1 MLSMS
6 NNVVYSARSE
16 FIKGSRGDKSA
27 MSNVNILRLIGNIK
41 DRKVN
46 AYTPI
51 IESVV
56 NAIQSIEKHSVADG
70 KVSIRVFRTS
80 QRDMLDAKPK
90 ITSIEIEDNG
100 AGFTEENKKHF
111 DTLYTDHKMALGG
124 KGFGRFTG
132 LKFFTDVR
140 VDSVFIQNAKLQR
153 RRFKMGKHD
162 SIIVDEQISDLA
174 EETHHKTVIRL
185 DGIKKDFPTDDL
197 ATIAKTLVIK
207 LLPYLI
213 TKDYVCP
220 EIVISESDD
229 GSPIRLNDYLG
240 HASDIVEVT
249 PDAATF
255 ELLRM
260 QDQPETFDVRVFKI
274 YGAGNSKSRI
284 SLVAH
289 KREVTSEVV
298 HKYIPEFLDEFYDN
312 QTAKNF
318 IIRAYV
324 FGNYLDE
331 NVSLERGS
339 FDFDDDSDDAF
350 SIGRRHIEREAA
362 NIAKACVMTEVS
374 SRQEKKREHVQNYV
388 DSESPWHKELM
399 QSIDISSLP
408 MTPSQE
414 EIEQHFNRAKF
425 AREQQ
430 IKREVKQVLSDG
442 TLASL
447 DETITTLIEKISD
460 SGKNDLVHYVS
471 TRKAILDLFEK
482 SLVYKDEGSYFDE
495 KVVHD
500 IIFPRKKDSDSLV
513 FDKHNLWMLDERLNF
528 TSYAMSDIPMNKS
541 DRPDLLVYDNRIA
554 FRGENEASNPITI
567 FEFKKPGRDD
577 FTNPSSKEDPIEQ
590 IKRYMFSIKKG
601 NVKLPNGRELE
612 ISDNTPFYGYVLCTV
627 NKKVQE
633 WLSEVKDFRP
643 LPDGQGWFNCM
654 LNNNLYIEV
663 ISWDKLLKDARLR
676 NKVFF
681 ERLGI

>member
-1 MLSMS
+1 MLINCDDLIYSDQAGFRDCYG
-6 NNVVYSARSE
+6 NNE
-16 FIKGSRGDKSA
+16 SA
-27 MSNVNILRLIGNIK
+27 MSNVNILRLVGNIK
-41 DRKVN
+41 DRTVN

-51 IESVV
+51 VESVV
-56 NAIQSIEKHSVADG
+56 NAIQSIEKHGVVDG
-70 KVSIRVFRTS
+70 KVSIRVFRTA

-100 AGFTEENKKHF
+100 AGFTDENKKHF
-111 DTLYTDHKMALGG
+111 DTLYSDHKMALGG

-140 VDSVFIQNAKLQR
+140 VDSVFIQDAKSQR
-153 RRFKMGKHD
+153 RQFKMGKEE
-162 SIIVDEQISDLA
+162 SIIVDEIISDLA
-174 EETHHKTVIRL
+174 DDVHHKTVIRL
-185 DGIKKDFPTDDL
+185 DNLKKDFPTDDL
-197 ATIAKTLVIK
+197 LIIAKTLVIK
-207 LLPYLI
+207 LLPYFI

-220 EIVISESDD
+220 EIVISEDD
-229 GSPIRLNDYLG
+229 GGSPIRLNDYLG

-249 PDAATF
+249 PDTATF

-260 QDQPETFDVRVFKI
+260 QDQPEIFKVRAFKI
-274 YGAGNSKSRI
+274 YGSGNSKSRI

-289 KREVTSEVV
+289 KREVTSEVI

-318 IIRAYV
+318 IIRVYV
-324 FGNYLDE
+324 FGDYLDE

-339 FDFDDDSDDAF
+339 FDFDDDTDDAF
-350 SIGRRHIEREAA
+350 SIGRKHIEREAA

-374 SRQEKKREHVQNYV
+374 SRQDKKRERVQTYV
-388 DSESPWHKELM
+388 ESESPWHKELM

-414 EIEQHFNRAKF
+414 EIEEHFNRAKF

-430 IKREVKQVLSDG
+430 IKNEVKQVLNDG
-442 TLASL
+442 TLDSL
-447 DETITTLIEKISD
+447 DETITSLIEKISD

-528 TSYAMSDIPMNKS
+528 TSYAMSDIPMNKA
-541 DRPDLLVYDNRIA
+541 DRPDLLVYDQRVA

-577 FTNPSSKEDPIEQ
+577 FINPSSKEDPIEH
-590 IKRYMFSIKKG
+590 IKRYMLSIKKG
-601 NVKLPNGRELE
+601 NIKLPNGRELE
-612 ISDNTPFYGYVLCTV
+612 ISENTPFYGYVLCTV

-633 WLSEVKDFRP
+633 WLSDVKDFRP

-654 LNNNLYIEV
+654 GNNNLYIEV

>member
-6 NNVVYSARSE
+6 NNVVYSAKSE

-41 DRKVN
+41 DRTVN

-153 RRFKMGKHD
+153 RSFKMGKHD

-220 EIVISESDD
+220 EIVLSEHN
-229 GSPIRLNDYLG
+229 GSSAIRLNDYLG

-249 PDAATF
+249 PETATF
-255 ELLRM
+255 ELNRM
-260 QDQPETFDVRVFKI
+260 QDQTEEFRVRAFKM
-274 YGAGNSKSRI
+274 YGLGNSKSRV

-289 KREVTSEVV
+289 KREVTSEVI
-298 HKYIPEFLDEFYDN
+298 HSYIPEFFDEFYDN
-312 QTAKNF
+312 ETGKNF

-324 FGNYLDE
+324 FGKYLDD

-350 SIGRRHIEREAA
+350 YIARKHIEREAA

-374 SRQEKKREHVQNYV
+374 SRREKKREHVQNYV

-399 QSIDISSLP
+399 LSIDISSLP

-460 SGKNDLVHYVS
+460 SGKNDLVHYIS